1 MSVFAE
7 YSKQQHPQKS
17 NSELLQPVSNCV
29 LKHCLRFRI
38 TFRCLGEKQNIFHVV
53 FQFGCYPSQTFSKIN
68 FVNSTLQL
76 ILNTRM
82 KPAKARYYKDLYK
95 HKGFSTDNS
104 KILLSNSHFKRPRYT
119 MARKGSRWDRQ
130 SIFPCMLQI
139 SVHNTK
145 KGIMSGT

>member
-1 MSVFAE
+1 MQNFLN
-7 YSKQQHPQKS
+7 S
-17 NSELLQPVSNCV
+17 NILKKVTELLQPVSNCV
-29 LKHCLRFRI
+29 LKHCLYFRI
-38 TFRCLGEKQNIFHVV
+38 TFRYLGEKQNTFHVV
-53 FQFGCYPSQTFSKIN
+53 FKFGCYPSQTFSKIN

-76 ILNTRM
+76 TLNTHM
-82 KPAKARYYKDLYK
+82 TPAKAGYYKDLYK

-104 KILLSNSHFKRPRYT
+104 KILLSSSHFKRPRYK
-119 MARKGSRWDRQ
+119 MAHKGSRWDWQ